1 MAELTPIYDLLA
13 AAQAEMKNPKMR
25 GEGSTGKRSYKY
37 AELPD
42 VLNAIKPALN
52 SRGLFLLQS
61 TEKDDGGSLYISTR
75 VCRANE
81 SVELDREYYEFDADP
96 QDFGKRETY
105 ARRYSLNKAFG
116 LAGEDDDDGNV
127 QAQNPRNQK
136 ARQAPSKRQ
145 QWLARIA
152 ELKARCMELGV
163 KEEGIDSYA
172 MENLGTSDASAMT
185 DEQMTSF
192 GQYLGQLAKDMEQ
205 MKGE

>member
-1 MAELTPIYDLLA
+1 MAELVPIYDLLA

-42 VLNAIKPALN
+42 VLNCIKPALN

-61 TEKDDGGSLYISTR
+61 TERDEHGDLYISTR
-75 VCRANE
+75 VCRGDE
-81 SVELDREYYEFDADP
+81 SVELDREYYEFDKDP

-127 QAQNPRNQK
+127 SREPRQ
-136 ARQAPSKRQ
+136 QAPSKRQ

-152 ELKARCMELGV
+152 QLKARCMELGV
-163 KEEGIDSYA
+163 KEDGIDAYA
-172 MENLGTSDASAMT
+172 QANLGTSDASAMT
-185 DEQMTSF
+185 DEQMTAF
-192 GQYLGQLAKDMEQ
+192 GQYLNQMAQDMER
-205 MKGE
+205 MKAGD

>member
-1 MAELTPIYDLLA
+1 MAELVPIYDLLA
-13 AAQAEMKNPKMR
+13 SAQAEMKNPKMR

-42 VLNAIKPALN
+42 VLNCIKPALN

-61 TEKDDGGSLYISTR
+61 TERDERGNLYISTR

-127 QAQNPRNQK
+127 QPQKPRK

-163 KEEGIDSYA
+163 KEDGIDAYA
-172 MENLGTSDASAMT
+172 AANLGTSDASEMT
-185 DEQMTSF
+185 EEQMTAF
-192 GQYLGQLAKDMEQ
+192 GQYLGQLAKDMER
-205 MKGE
+205 MKAGE

>member
-1 MAELTPIYDLLA
+1 MAELVPIYDLLA

-42 VLNAIKPALN
+42 VLNCIKPALN

-61 TEKDDGGSLYISTR
+61 TERDEHGDLYISTR
-75 VCRANE
+75 VCRGDE
-81 SVELDREYYEFDADP
+81 SVELDREYYEFDKDP

-127 QAQNPRNQK
+127 NRETR
-136 ARQAPSKRQ
+136 RQAPSKRQ

-152 ELKARCMELGV
+152 QLKARCMELGV
-163 KEEGIDSYA
+163 KEDGIDAYA
-172 MENLGTSDASAMT
+172 QANLGTSDASAMT
-185 DEQMTSF
+185 DEQMTAF
-192 GQYLGQLAKDMEQ
+192 GQYLNQMAQDMER
-205 MKGE
+205 MKAGD

>member
-1 MAELTPIYDLLA
+1 MAELVPIYDLLA

-42 VLNAIKPALN
+42 VLNCIKPALN

-61 TEKDDGGSLYISTR
+61 TERDEHGDLYISTR
-75 VCRANE
+75 VCRGDE
-81 SVELDREYYEFDADP
+81 SVELDREYYEFDKDP

-127 QAQNPRNQK
+127 SMEPRQ
-136 ARQAPSKRQ
+136 QAPSKRQ

-152 ELKARCMELGV
+152 QLKARCMELGV
-163 KEEGIDSYA
+163 KEDGIDAYA
-172 MENLGTSDASAMT
+172 QANLGTSDASAMT
-185 DEQMTSF
+185 DEQMTAF
-192 GQYLGQLAKDMEQ
+192 GQYLNQMAQDMER
-205 MKGE
+205 MKAGD